1 MKGGR
6 ILLFSGGH
14 LGPWA
19 LAEITEGD
27 FLLGVDRGT
36 LFLIENGCRPDLA
49 MGDFDSVNAAE
60 FSRIKLESKECQ
72 ACEPVVKDETDTEM
86 AFNWALT
93 QNPREILLLGVLGC
107 RFDHTLANVHLLA
120 KALQAGIPCRIV
132 DEKNEILLIN
142 DAAVIRKDRFRQISL
157 LPLTGRVTGI
167 TLTGF
172 QYPLHQATLTLGH
185 SLGISN
191 ILQDET
197 GKVEIATG
205 QLLII
210 KSMD

>member
-1 MKGGR
+1 MKGR

-27 FLLGVDRGT
+27 FLLGVDRGA

-49 MGDFDSVNAAE
+49 MGDFDSVNAEE
-60 FSRIKLESKECQ
+60 FSRIKLESKECLD
-72 ACEPVVKDETDTEM
+72 CDPVNKDETDTEM

-93 QNPREILLLGVLGC
+93 QNPREIVLLGVLGC

-132 DEKNEILLIN
+132 DEKNEILLIK
-142 DAAVIRKDRFRQISL
+142 DAAIIRKNRFRQISL
-157 LPLTGRVTGI
+157 LPLTGQVTGI

-172 QYPLHQATLTLGH
+172 QYPLNQATLTLGH

-210 KSMD
+210 KSTD